1 MISIVQHRS
10 PTNDMNVR
18 SLLRIRL
25 RTIIFALN
33 DRRVHSG
40 VMRSKRMRLP
50 SLGGL
55 GRSSAAV
62 VSRADLR

>member
-1 MISIVQHRS
+1 MISIVQHSR
-10 PTNDMNVR
+10 PMNDMNVR
-18 SLLRIRL
+18 ILLRIRL
-25 RTIIFALN
+25 RTIIFALKVMR
-33 DRRVHSG
+33 DHSG